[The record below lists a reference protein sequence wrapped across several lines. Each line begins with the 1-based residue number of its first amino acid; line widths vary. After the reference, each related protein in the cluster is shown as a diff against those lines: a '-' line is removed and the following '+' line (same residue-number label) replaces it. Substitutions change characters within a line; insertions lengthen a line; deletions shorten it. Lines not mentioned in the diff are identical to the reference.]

1 MTTTAT
7 GSAGGPDVVARV
19 DDLHVDITVSDGI
32 VHAVRGVDLSLHR
45 GEVVALVGESGSGKS
60 VLASTLLGLRPRAAS
75 VRTIGTVT
83 VAGTDMLSG
92 DDRAV
97 RSARRHL
104 LGAVFQDPLGSLNPT
119 MRIET
124 QLRERGGSRERA
136 VRDLQ
141 EVGVSDAERRL
152 RQWPHELSGGLRQ
165 RVMLAMAL
173 GVDSGS
179 PAQDRPHA
187 GRRRLW
193 RGTAAAGPEA
203 AVAADDVSATD
214 VGAALIDADGAPLLI
229 VADEPTTALDV
240 SVQAQIVLVFDRLR
254 REHGCAVLLV
264 THDLGVA
271 ASVADR
277 IVVLYAGQ
285 VCEHGPAAELLLR
298 PRHHYTAALLASRL
312 SVDDDT
318 AADVIVGSPPNPL
331 SLPDGCAFA
340 PRCPAAQADC
350 TTGAI
355 PLGPAAGSDDEAHQ
369 WACLHPRDLDVARVS
384 VRRERLPV
392 VVSDKEPPA
401 LRLVDVSKSFRVGG
415 SPRPANRLRA
425 VADVSLDVPTG
436 GAVALVGES
445 GCGKTTLLRMACGLI
460 RPDQGTVEWAAGSP
474 PQLVYQDAGSSLTP
488 WRSVGSQVEERLRA
502 RGVPRAERA
511 GLTAELLTL
520 RRARPA
526 RRPVA
531 RARALGW
538 AAATGGHRPGPG
550 RRAPHARVR
559 RTGQRARRLPGRPRA
574 RPHRRAPA
582 HARAVGAAGHP
593 RPRCG
598 ALPRRRGGRDV
609 PGADRRAGP
618 GGGRLR

>member
-1 MTTTAT
+1 MTAE
-7 GSAGGPDVVARV
+7 PDVVARV
-19 DDLHVDITVSDGI
+19 EDLHVDITVDDGI
-32 VHAVRGVDLSLHR
+32 VHAVRGVDLDLHR

-75 VRTIGTVT
+75 VQTIGRVT

-119 MRIET
+119 MRIEA
-124 QLRERGGSRERA
+124 QLRERGSSRERA
-136 VRDLQ
+136 VHDLQ

-173 GVDSGS
+173 GVDSGPPS
-179 PAQDRPHA
+179 VEPSRQ
-187 GRRRLW
+187 GRRRLFGKGSS
-193 RGTAAAGPEA
+193 R
-203 AVAADDVSATD
+203 VAPPPDGDDVAATD

-318 AADVIVGSPPNPL
+318 AADVIVGSPPNAL

-340 PRCPAAQADC
+340 PRCPAAQDDC
-350 TTGAI
+350 TTSPV
-355 PLGPAAGSDDEAHQ
+355 PLGPTDEPDDEAHQ
-369 WACLHPRDLDVARVS
+369 WACLHPRDVDVARVV
-384 VRRERLPV
+384 VRRERLPAV
-392 VVSDKEPPA
+392 ATDEAKEPPA
-401 LRLVDVSKSFRVGG
+401 LRLNDLSKSFRVSGG
-415 SPRPANRLRA
+415 NRLRA
-425 VADVSLDVPTG
+425 VADVSLAVPAG

-460 RPDQGTVEWAAGSP
+460 RPDHGTVAWADGTP

-502 RGVPRAERA
+502 RGVPRTERP
-511 GLTAELLTL
+511 GLTAELLARVGL
-520 RRARPA
+520 DQRAA
-526 RRPVA
+526 RVA
-531 RARALGW
+531 GARALGW
-538 AAATGGHRPGPG
+538 TAPAGRHRPGPG
-550 RRAPHARVR
+550 RRAADARVR
-559 RTGQRARRLPGRPRA
+559 RTRQRARRVPGRARA
-574 RPHRRAPA
+574 RPHRRAPP
-582 HARAVGAAGHP
+582 HARAVGAARHA
-593 RPRCG
+593 RPRRG

-609 PGADRRAGP
+609 PRADRRAGAR
-618 GGGRLR
+618 GRRLR